1 MIINNICLQPFA
13 GVIHREFE
21 FSPGMNVVLGP
32 NEAGKSTLVNALISI
47 LFQSTNYGKIHW
59 KKELDQFVPR
69 GGGDTFRVSLKCESE
84 GVLYKISKSWGAEN
98 RGELILPSGQTVT
111 SAEEIDRK
119 IAQIL
124 NLKQGTWQN
133 ILISRQSVLSAT
145 LNDFNSKGTEAADLA
160 QLLRKA
166 AFDTDGVSIEQLEC
180 KIRESLTAVTS
191 RWDIVADSP
200 EKGRGIEN
208 PWKSQGTLLAAWYKH
223 QQLLADRKAVEKYEH
238 ERDNVNAEIS
248 RLTEERDRLAEFVG
262 KHRPIIEAAEKRA
275 RLANEL
281 DKAKSRE
288 QELKDIQTTWPKDKL
303 ELQRLQTLRPQL
315 DESFAAVEK
324 ELQDALSYEKTQS
337 QRNTLTRAYE
347 EQKHLR
353 ELEEQNGKF
362 AHLSEC
368 LFSDLEG
375 KLNQRDQLA
384 ASVAAGKLLLRCT
397 SAIPLEV
404 DVESGLKEPEKR
416 TINTSEPL
424 IINADGRIVLK
435 TADWSIEVESGDGGF
450 LTVQQNFECRR
461 NEITDLLKQIGAAT
475 IEDARNLKREFNSAR
490 HLWSN
495 QKQKLANILNGK
507 TIEGLQAEAGA
518 TTAQPERSFE
528 QINHD
533 RDKIRADQKDAETSF
548 KELTKKI
555 EEWKVQFISPEAMLD
570 TILDARDAKRKLESQ
585 LHDLP
590 SVPDDIVDFESFLE
604 SFKSQDQRLQVIK
617 EMHLPDAK
625 ATQARL
631 FATEPDRSTH
641 ELEELIADASLAL
654 ESERRR
660 LRSLQR
666 VSDVFQQLK
675 TDLDSGTLDPWMAR
689 LKQTVGKLTADRY
702 HQVNVDQRSVDRIPG
717 VELSHDLLSMG
728 TKSSIGLAVRLSM
741 ASHFLEGLHG
751 FLVLDDPMVDLDP
764 ERQLVT
770 AAVLKEF
777 AVDKQVI
784 VFTCHPGHAKL
795 LSDSPITLERLA

>member
-1 MIINNICLQPFA
+1 MIIHSICLQPFA

-21 FSPGMNVVLGP
+21 LSPRMNVVLGP
-32 NEAGKSTLVNALISI
+32 NEAGKSTLVNALISV
-47 LFQSTNYGKIHW
+47 LFQSTNYGKSHW
-59 KKELDQFVPR
+59 KKELEKFVPR

-84 GVLYKISKSWGAEN
+84 GVVYKISKSWGAEN
-98 RGELILPSGQTVT
+98 RGELVLPSGQTVT

-133 ILISRQSVLSAT
+133 ILISKQAVLSTT
-145 LNDFNSKGTEAADLA
+145 LKDLNSSGTEAADLA

-166 AFDTDGVSIEQLEC
+166 AFDTDGVSIERLEC
-180 KIRESLTAVTS
+180 KIQENLTAVSS

-223 QQLLADRKAVEKYEH
+223 QQRLADHKAVEKYEH
-238 ERDNVNAEIS
+238 ERDKVNAEIS
-248 RLTEERDRLAEFVG
+248 KLTEERDHLAEFVG
-262 KHRPIIEAAEKRA
+262 KYRPIIEAAEKRA
-275 RLANEL
+275 RLESEL
-281 DKAKSRE
+281 NNAKCRE
-288 QELKDIQTTWPKDKL
+288 QELKDIQTTWPKDEL
-303 ELQRLQTLRPQL
+303 ELQRLETLKPQL
-315 DESFAAVEK
+315 DESLAALEM
-324 ELQDALSYEKTQS
+324 ELRDVRSYEKTQS
-337 QRNTLTRAYE
+337 QRETLSRAYE
-347 EQKHLR
+347 AQKSLR

-362 AHLSEC
+362 ANLSES
-368 LFSDLEG
+368 LFSDLEE
-375 KLNQRDQLA
+375 KLNQRDRLA
-384 ASVAAGKLLLRCT
+384 ASMAAGKLLLRCT
-397 SAIPLEV
+397 STIPLEV

-416 TINTSEPL
+416 TINTSQPL
-424 IINADGRIVLK
+424 TINADGRIVLK
-435 TADWSIEVESGDGGF
+435 TAEWSIEVESGDGGF
-450 LTVQQNFECRR
+450 LTVQQDFESRS
-461 NEITDLLKQIGAAT
+461 NEITDLLKGIGAAT
-475 IEDARNLKREFNSAR
+475 IEDARRLEQEFSSAKRC
-490 HLWSN
+490 WDD

-507 TIEGLQAEAGA
+507 TIEELHAEAGV
-518 TTAQPERSFE
+518 TTAQPARSFE
-528 QINHD
+528 EVNKD
-533 RDKIRADQKDAETSF
+533 RDETRRVLNDAETSSQ
-548 KELTKKI
+548 KLTKKI
-555 EEWKVQFISPEAMLD
+555 DEWKNLFSSPEAMLD
-570 TILDARDAKRKLESQ
+570 TILDGRDAKRKLENQ

-590 SVPDDIVDFESFLE
+590 SVPDDIVDLESFLE

-617 EMHLPDAK
+617 ETHLPDAK

-631 FATEPDRSTH
+631 LATEPDRSTH
-641 ELEELIADASLAL
+641 ELEDLIADASLAL

-702 HQVNVDQRSVDRIPG
+702 HQVNVDQRSVDRLPG

-741 ASHFLEGLHG
+741 ASHFLEGHHG
-751 FLVLDDPMVDLDP
+751 FLVMDDPMVDLDP
-764 ERQLVT
+764 ERQRIT